1 MNSIPRRFTN
11 DVTELAKARNRD
23 AAERTLT
30 SWIQNCLGLIGFGA
44 GFNSIL
50 TALHQTFPEKGLTF
64 SLTLAHTIGLIAIGL
79 GIFLLILGMV
89 AHRVEVRFLGQEDYV
104 DRSPRLLNLGV
115 LVSSVIFYG
124 LIASVAVLFILPW
137 QS

>member
-1 MNSIPRRFTN
+1 MSSTPHRPTN

-30 SWIQNCLGLIGFGA
+30 CWIQNCLGLIGFGS
-44 GFNSIL
+44 GFDSIL

-64 SLTLAHTIGLIAIGL
+64 SLTLTHTIGLIAIGL
-79 GIFLLILGMV
+79 GIFLLVLSML
-89 AHRVEVRFLGQEDYV
+89 AYRVEVRSLGRQDYV

-124 LIASVAVLFILPW
+124 LIASVVVLFILPW
-137 QS
+137 Q